1 MPDESTNPT
10 LSLTPDRNG
19 SKTLGVFFG
28 VLLLS
33 APLGVAMSVGYRALF
48 ALEAWALNSPY
59 PQEEL
64 EFLKPEKIAA
74 AILWTYIICAVPVL
88 VTATLLSWRMWTRG
102 TFRFAYA
109 AIVAGASMAA
119 YMAIVAYISRHELV
133 SVVTEETAFNGVL
146 YAVLV
151 SIISTSLLRWTG
163 LIARPA

>member
-1 MPDESTNPT
+1 MPDAFTNPT
-10 LSLTPDRNG
+10 SSPASSRNG
-19 SKTLGVFFG
+19 SKTLSVFFG
-28 VLLLS
+28 VLLVS

-59 PQEEL
+59 APEDL
-64 EFLKPEKIAA
+64 EFLQPEKIVA
-74 AILWTYIICAVPVL
+74 AILWTYIICAVPVI
-88 VTATLLSWRMWTRG
+88 VTATMLSSRAWTRG
-102 TFRFAYA
+102 TFRFAYG

-133 SVVTEETAFNGVL
+133 SVVTEETAFNGVV

-151 SIISTSLLRWTG
+151 SIVTTALLRWTG